1 MTVLIKYLAQSKERN
16 KVFFEKQKLINLD
29 WAKWAGWF
37 DTDGCFSSVLR
48 HGRNRPDSWIKLA
61 RLELKD
67 RQPVELFS
75 KIFETSLCR
84 RTMKTITP
92 EPYRYEYIINTHAAQ
107 LSGEKGRWFVKNIF
121 PYLIKQEKKEYAATF
136 LGYRPESKDFEDWTA
151 DEVTHYLAT
160 TMEGDGNFSVRPW
173 KTIKSMQTEIKSSD
187 VQYLADIKYLGEEKL
202 GLVLKLSESATYK
215 TKQGIKTKYRL
226 NMYCSQK
233 SPDNL
238 PFFQNLLEDNVM
250 TLDRKKQ
257 KVQEF
262 VGQFE
267 EKF

>member
-37 DTDGCFSSVLR
+37 DTDGCFQSV
-48 HGRNRPDSWIKLA
+48 GNKLA

-75 KIFETSLCR
+75 KIFETSLRC

-92 EPYRYEYIINTHAAQ
+92 EPYRYEYIINVHGAQ
-107 LSGEKGRWFVKNIF
+107 LGGEKGKWFVKNIF

-136 LGYRPESKDFEDWTA
+136 LGYRPESKDFKDWTT
-151 DEVTHYLAT
+151 DEVTYYLAT
-160 TMEGDGNFSVRPW
+160 AIEGDGCFSVRPW
-173 KTIKSMQTEIKSSD
+173 KTIKSIEIEIKSSD
-187 VQYLADIKYLGEEKL
+187 VQYLSDIKYLVEEKL
-202 GLVLKLSESATYK
+202 GLVWNLHESATYE
-215 TKQGIKTKYRL
+215 TKKGIKTMYMLKL
-226 NMYCSQK
+226 YCSRTN
-233 SPDNL
+233 PDNL

-267 EKF
+267 ENEME

>member
-1 MTVLIKYLAQSKERN
+1 
-16 KVFFEKQKLINLD
+16 
-29 WAKWAGWF
+29 
-37 DTDGCFSSVLR
+37 
-48 HGRNRPDSWIKLA
+48 
-61 RLELKD
+61 
-67 RQPVELFS
+67 
-75 KIFETSLCR
+75 
-84 RTMKTITP
+84 
-92 EPYRYEYIINTHAAQ
+92 
-107 LSGEKGRWFVKNIF
+107 
-121 PYLIKQEKKEYAATF
+121 
-136 LGYRPESKDFEDWTA
+136 
-151 DEVTHYLAT
+151 
-160 TMEGDGNFSVRPW
+160 
-173 KTIKSMQTEIKSSD
+173 MQTEIKSSD